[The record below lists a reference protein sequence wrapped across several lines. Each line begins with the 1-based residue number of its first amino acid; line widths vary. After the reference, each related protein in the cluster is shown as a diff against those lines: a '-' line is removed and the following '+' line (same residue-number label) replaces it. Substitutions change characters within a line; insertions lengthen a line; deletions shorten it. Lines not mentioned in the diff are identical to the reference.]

1 MADKLR
7 NNMDAAEYK
16 HVVLGLIFLKYIS
29 DSFEEHRAK
38 LLSGSGDYAG
48 ANPEDADEYRA
59 ENVFWVPAEARW
71 SHLQASA
78 KQPTIGKL
86 VDDAMVAIERDNPR
100 LKGVLPKDYARSAL
114 DKQRLGELID
124 LIATINL
131 IASPELS
138 PNPSPSGKGS
148 SEAEG
153 EAAQPTHRS
162 VDLLG
167 RVYEY
172 FLTRFASAEGK
183 NGGQFYTPSCVVRCL
198 VEMLAPYKGRIYDP
212 ACGSG
217 GMFVQ
222 SEKFVE
228 SHGGKIGDIS
238 IYGQESNPTTRRL
251 AVMNLAIRG
260 IEADFGPEHAD
271 TFRRDLH
278 PDLRAD
284 YVLAN
289 PPFNDSDWFRK
300 DDDVRWQ
307 FGVPPKGNANFAWV
321 QHFIHHLAPSGYA
334 GFVLANGSM
343 SSNQSGEGEIR
354 RALIEADLV
363 DCMVAMPGQ
372 LFYSTQIPVCLWF
385 LARDKSR
392 GQPSP
397 RPSPRGRGRGAE
409 EVGAGDGRGRGVEKV
424 GAGIGVGAGGGFRDR
439 RGQTLFIDARKM
451 GTLVDR
457 VHRDLTDADLD
468 RITSAYHA
476 WREAKPAT
484 PYADVPGFC
493 KSATTAEITGHGF
506 VLTPG
511 RYVGA
516 EEVEEDGEPFD
527 AKMKRLVAELESQ
540 FAQSARLEEAIRTNL
555 RGMGYGE

>member
-1 MADKLR
+1 MARPKKSETTAANLGFEAKLWLAADKLR

-29 DSFEEHRAK
+29 DTFEEHRAK
-38 LLSGSGDYAG
+38 LAAGKGDYAG
-48 ANPEDADEYRA
+48 ANPEDKDEYRA
-59 ENVFWVPAEARW
+59 ENVFWVPKEARW
-71 SHLQASA
+71 PYLQANA
-78 KQPTIGKL
+78 KQPSIGKI
-86 VDDAMVAIERDNPR
+86 VDDAMVAIERDNVR
-100 LKGVLPKDYARSAL
+100 LKGVLPKDYARPAL
-114 DKQRLGELID
+114 DKHRLGELID
-124 LIATINL
+124 LIGTIGLGDRENRAKD
-131 IASPELS
+131 I
-138 PNPSPSGKGS
+138 
-148 SEAEG
+148 
-153 EAAQPTHRS
+153 
-162 VDLLG
+162 LG

-172 FLTRFASAEGK
+172 FLTMFASAEGK
-183 NGGQFYTPSCVVRCL
+183 NGGQFYTPNCIVRLL

-212 ACGSG
+212 CCGSG

-228 SHGGKIGDIS
+228 AHGGKLGDIS
-238 IYGQESNPTTRRL
+238 IYGQESNATTRRL
-251 AVMNLAIRG
+251 AVMNLALRG

-321 QHFIHHLAPSGYA
+321 QHFIHHLAPHGMA

-354 RALIEADLV
+354 KALIDADLV
-363 DCMVAMPGQ
+363 DCMVALPGQ

-385 LARDKSR
+385 LTRSKAARTLPKNRGEDWPSKLRSR
-392 GQPSP
+392 
-397 RPSPRGRGRGAE
+397 
-409 EVGAGDGRGRGVEKV
+409 AGE
-424 GAGIGVGAGGGFRDR
+424 
-439 RGQTLFIDARKM
+439 TLFMDARKL

-457 VHRDLTDADLD
+457 VHRELTEADIERIVRTYHSWRLD
-468 RITSAYHA
+468 IPMGEVRRGKAIALVDPDPDWIY
-476 WREAKPAT
+476 R
-484 PYADVPGFC
+484 DIPGFC
-493 KSATTAEITGHGF
+493 KSAKAAEIAAHGF

-516 EEVEEDGEPFD
+516 EEVEEDDEPFEV
-527 AKMKRLVAELESQ
+527 KMTRLVAELNAQ
-540 FAQSARLEEAIRTNL
+540 FAESAKLERAIKANL
-555 RGMGYGE
+555 RGLGYGG

>member
-1 MADKLR
+1 
-7 NNMDAAEYK
+7 MDAAEYK

-29 DSFEEHRAK
+29 DTFEEHRAK
-38 LLSGSGDYAG
+38 LVAGKGEYKGS
-48 ANPEDADEYRA
+48 NPEDQDEYKA
-59 ENVFWVPAEARW
+59 ENIFWVPPAARW
-71 SHLQASA
+71 TYLQGSA
-78 KQPTIGKL
+78 KQPTIGKI
-86 VDDAMVAIERDNPR
+86 VDDAMVAIERDNSR
-100 LKGVLPKDYARSAL
+100 LKGVLPKDYARPGL

-124 LIATINL
+124 LIATITL
-131 IASPELS
+131 TAAS
-138 PNPSPSGKGS
+138 
-148 SEAEG
+148 EG
-153 EAAQPTHRS
+153 EKTHRS

-198 VEMLAPYKGRIYDP
+198 VEMLGPYKGRIYDP
-212 ACGSG
+212 CCGSG

-228 SHGGKIGDIS
+228 SHGGKLGDIS
-238 IYGQESNPTTRRL
+238 IYGQESNATTRRL
-251 AVMNLAIRG
+251 AVMNLALRG

-321 QHFIHHLAPSGYA
+321 QHFIHHLAPGGPGNAGGMA

-354 RALIEADLV
+354 QKLIEADLV
-363 DCMVAMPGQ
+363 DCMVALPGQ

-385 LARDKSR
+385 LAKNKNADAKR
-392 GQPSP
+392 
-397 RPSPRGRGRGAE
+397 
-409 EVGAGDGRGRGVEKV
+409 
-424 GAGIGVGAGGGFRDR
+424 GFRDR
-439 RGQTLFIDARKM
+439 RKYTLFIDARKM
-451 GTLVDR
+451 GTLIDR
-457 VHRDLTDADLD
+457 VHRELTDADLEK
-468 RITSAYHA
+468 ITSTYHA
-476 WREAKPAT
+476 WRGDKGSGE
-484 PYADVPGFC
+484 YADVAGFS
-493 KSATTAEITGHGF
+493 KSADLKLITEHGF

-516 EEVEEDGEPFD
+516 EEVEDDGEPFEE
-527 AKMKRLVAELESQ
+527 KMTRLVATLETQFDESAKLEKTIRKTIKEL
-540 FAQSARLEEAIRTNL
+540 
-555 RGMGYGE
+555 GYGS